1 MGNNYSNEE
10 DLEGQLQTHID
21 NLNKAVRK
29 LKRDILQLDKKE
41 ILGKK
46 KIKLLYKQK
55 KSNRMIMLQVKEV
68 ASIRSEQEKRQK
80 SISMINN
87 AINKL
92 DNIKTTN
99 KMSEALEIIV
109 KTLAKANKL
118 YSLPHITTLLAQYE
132 YQENILNTSENIMG
146 EVFDIFED
154 DDDERIADESSIIN
168 SILDEMGIQ
177 LQEELNENHLL
188 APKNNIENNNE
199 NDKENEK
206 NNSNEKE
213 IDMLMMR
220 LNTLKSI

>member
-1 MGNNYSNEE
+1 
-10 DLEGQLQTHID
+10 
-21 NLNKAVRK
+21 
-29 LKRDILQLDKKE
+29 
-41 ILGKK
+41 
-46 KIKLLYKQK
+46 
-55 KSNRMIMLQVKEV
+55 MLQVKEV